1 MAVKWYLL
9 PRDTDWNR
17 YWDSHSIDAERV
29 YTRTEYPR
37 LLEIFTTY
45 LRPDDV
51 FFEGGCGLGRW
62 LHYLKEQGHQKL
74 IGLDFT
80 VQPIMKS

>member
-17 YWDSHSIDAERV
+17 YWDSHSIDSDRA

-37 LLEIFTTY
+37 LLETFPTY

-51 FFEGGCGLGRW
+51 FFEGRCPSRISFRS
-62 LHYLKEQGHQKL
+62 K
-74 IGLDFT
+74 
-80 VQPIMKS
+80 